1 MTEVKHA
8 KEFSRSELMTVVAA
22 RALRDGERVLAGT
35 GIPQVAATLAKY
47 TRAPN
52 LVILVENGYAGAI
65 PVHPFVGT
73 SDNRALYRSTIF
85 TTFLDMNG
93 MVLHRGKVD
102 TGFLTGMEVDM
113 YGNLNLTVIPSWEAP
128 KVRPSGGGGANDIA
142 SLSDRILVIMRHE
155 KRKFPAK
162 VAHLTCPGFI
172 DGPEGRKKAGLRGNG
187 PEFVF
192 SNLAVMG
199 FDEDSKRMKL
209 VSLHPGVT
217 LEEVKVNTQ
226 FELIIPSRVPTTEPP
241 TVEEQ
246 ELIRNVIDTSGF
258 YTSWKEPKLAWWGKE

>member
-1 MTEVKHA
+1 MTEAKHA
-8 KEFSRSELMTVVAA
+8 KEFSQKELMTVVAA

-47 TRAPN
+47 THAPN
-52 LVILVENGYAGAI
+52 LVILVENGYAGAQ

-113 YGNLNLTVIPSWEAP
+113 YGNLNLTVIPSWEAAT
-128 KVRPSGGGGANDIA
+128 VRPSGGGGANDIA

-155 KRKFPAK
+155 KRKFTPR
-162 VAHLTCPGFI
+162 VAHLTCPGYI
-172 DGPEGRKKAGLRGNG
+172 DGPRGREKAGLRGKG
-187 PEFVF
+187 TEFVF
-192 SNLAVMG
+192 STLAVLG
-199 FDEDSKRMKL
+199 FDDETKRMKL
-209 VSLHPGVT
+209 VTLHPGVT
-217 LEEVKVNTQ
+217 LDEVKANTG

-246 ELIRNVIDTSGF
+246 KLIREVIDTSGF
-258 YTSWKEPKLAWWGKE
+258 YTAWKEPEIAWWGKE

>member
-1 MTEVKHA
+1 MTETKHA
-8 KEFSRSELMTVVAA
+8 KEFSRGELMTTVSA

-47 TRAPN
+47 SHAPN

-113 YGNLNLTVIPSWEAP
+113 YGNLNLTVIPSYEAP
-128 KVRPSGGGGANDIA
+128 KVRPSGGGGANDMA
-142 SLSDRILVIMRHE
+142 SLSDRILVIMTHE
-155 KRKFPAK
+155 RRKFPSK
-162 VAHLTCPGFI
+162 VSYLTCPGYI
-172 DGPEGRKKAGLRGNG
+172 DGPEGRAKAGLRGKG

-192 SNLAVMG
+192 SNLGVMG
-199 FDEDSKRMKL
+199 FDDESKRMKL
-209 VSLHPGVT
+209 ISLHPGVT
-217 LEEVKVNTQ
+217 LDEVKANTG
-226 FELIIPSRVPTTEPP
+226 FELIIPHPIPTTEPP
-241 TVEEQ
+241 TQEEQ
-246 ELIRNVIDTSGF
+246 RLIREVIDTSGF
-258 YTSWKEPKLAWWGKE
+258 YTGWKEPKLAWWGKE

>member
-1 MTEVKHA
+1 VLRAELRERKARELGIVRFGVFCRRYRMTEAKHA

-47 TRAPN
+47 THAPN

-93 MVLHRGKVD
+93 MILHRGKVD

-113 YGNLNLTVIPSWEAP
+113 YGNLNQLGSPQSEAQW
-128 KVRPSGGGGANDIA
+128 
-142 SLSDRILVIMRHE
+142 
-155 KRKFPAK
+155 
-162 VAHLTCPGFI
+162 
-172 DGPEGRKKAGLRGNG
+172 GRG
-187 PEFVF
+187 
-192 SNLAVMG
+192 S
-199 FDEDSKRMKL
+199 
-209 VSLHPGVT
+209 
-217 LEEVKVNTQ
+217 
-226 FELIIPSRVPTTEPP
+226 
-241 TVEEQ
+241 
-246 ELIRNVIDTSGF
+246 
-258 YTSWKEPKLAWWGKE
+258 

>member
-1 MTEVKHA
+1 MTEANHA
-8 KEFSRSELMTVVAA
+8 REFTRGEVMAAAAA
-22 RALRDGERVLAGT
+22 RSLKDGERVLAGT

-47 TRAPN
+47 THAPN

-93 MVLHRGKVD
+93 MVLHRGKVH
-102 TGFLTGMEVDM
+102 TGFLTGIEVDM

-128 KVRPSGGGGANDIA
+128 QVRPSGGGGANDMA
-142 SLSDRILVIMRHE
+142 SLSDRILAIMKHE
-155 KRKFPAK
+155 KRRFPKK
-162 VAHLTCPGFI
+162 VSYITCPGHI
-172 DGPEGRKKAGLRGNG
+172 DGPDGRKKAGLRGDG

-192 SNLAVMG
+192 SNLAVLG
-199 FDEDSKRMKL
+199 FDEESKRMKL

-217 LEEVKVNTQ
+217 LDEVKAGTG
-226 FELIIPSRVPTTEPP
+226 FELIVPRIIPTTEPP
-241 TVEEQ
+241 TQEEQ
-246 ELIRNVIDTSGF
+246 ELIRNVIDTSGY
-258 YTSWKEPKLAWWGKE
+258 YTAWKPPKLAWWGKE

>member
-1 MTEVKHA
+1 METKHA
-8 KEFSRSELMTVVAA
+8 QQFSRSELMTAVAA

-47 TRAPN
+47 TGAPN

-102 TGFLTGMEVDM
+102 TAFLTGMEVDM
-113 YGNLNLTVIPSWEAP
+113 YGNLNLTVIPGWENAA
-128 KVRPSGGGGANDIA
+128 VRPSGGGGANDMA
-142 SLSDRILVIMRHE
+142 SLADRILIIMTHDR
-155 KRKFPAK
+155 RKFPQK
-162 VAHLTCPGFI
+162 VAYRTCPGHI
-172 DGPEGRKKAGLRGNG
+172 DGPDGREKAGLRGRG

-192 SNLAVMG
+192 SNLGVMG
-199 FDEDSKRMKL
+199 FDDDSKRMKL
-209 VSLHPGVT
+209 ISIHPGVT
-217 LEEVKVNTQ
+217 LDEVKANTQ
-226 FELIIPSRVPTTEPP
+226 FGLIIPEHVPTTEPP

-258 YTSWKEPKLAWWGKE
+258 YTSWKEPKLTWWGKE